1 MRALST
7 YRLLST
13 SKGGFIMIRYYTI
26 ALAALLTAAVP
37 SLSAQDIQRSYD
49 VVIANGRAM
58 DPESRLDAVRHIG
71 IDGGK
76 IAAISPTPLAGDV
89 EIDATGHV
97 IAPGFID
104 IHNHSPTPLG
114 FAYQAQDG
122 VTTSL
127 DLEIGS
133 FPINAYGSLIR
144 DRAIL
149 NYGASA
155 GYMQARMAAMSD
167 YRQTHLVDS
176 PRKVSNEGKSARRA
190 MTAQASPEEL
200 IQIETN
206 LTLALNNG
214 AIGIGV
220 PLDYMSIAVSEEEL
234 NMPFALAADFDAPL
248 FVHIRRGIAG
258 DPTGLDEVL
267 RLAKK
272 FGTSVL
278 ICHLS
283 HSAMQ
288 NTELFLQ
295 KIRAARADGVDVSTE
310 VLPYNAG
317 STSIGAAVFG
327 RDWRS
332 IFNIDYGD
340 VQRAS
345 TGEFFTKES
354 FERTR
359 REEPGADI
367 IHHYVKEKWTR
378 FLVEAPDVI
387 VSSDGLVVSTLD
399 KNIPP
404 QGVGSFSKLIGK
416 YVRDEKTLDLMT
428 ALSKITLLPAQLLE
442 KSAPTFRLKGRLQI
456 GMDADITVFDLA
468 TIAAKTTYEQPHNA
482 SVGVQ
487 TLLVGGQIV
496 IENGEILGDAFPGQ
510 HVLATPRRE

>member
-1 MRALST
+1 
-7 YRLLST
+7 
-13 SKGGFIMIRYYTI
+13 MIRYFPI
-26 ALAALLTAAVP
+26 AVAILLTVITP
-37 SLSAQDIQRSYD
+37 SLSAQDTQRNYD

-58 DPESRLDAVRHIG
+58 DPESGLDAIRHVG
-71 IDGGK
+71 IDDGK
-76 IAAISPTPLAGDV
+76 IVALSETPLAGTI
-89 EIDATGHV
+89 EIDAAGHV
-97 IAPGFID
+97 VAPGFID

-127 DLEIGS
+127 DLEVGS
-133 FPINAYGSLIR
+133 FPINAYGALIR
-144 DRAIL
+144 DQAIL

-167 YRQTHLVDS
+167 FRQTHIVES
-176 PRKVSNEGKSARRA
+176 PRKVSDEGRSASR
-190 MTAQASPEEL
+190 TATTQASPQEL
-200 IQIETN
+200 VQIEIN
-206 LTLALNNG
+206 LRSALSNG
-214 AIGIGV
+214 AIGVGL
-220 PLDYMSIAVSEEEL
+220 PLDYISIAVSEEEL
-234 NMPFALAADFDAPL
+234 KLPFALAADFNAPL

-258 DPTGLDEVL
+258 DPSGLDEVL
-267 RLAKK
+267 RLAKR

-283 HSAMQ
+283 HSGMQ

-327 RDWRS
+327 RDWRT

-345 TGEFFTKES
+345 TGEYFTKES

-367 IHHYVKEKWTR
+367 IHHYVKEEWTR
-378 FLVEAPDVI
+378 LLVEAPDVI
-387 VSSDGLVVSTLD
+387 VSSDGLVISTVD

-404 QGVGSFSKLIGK
+404 QGVGSFAKLIGK
-416 YVRDEKTLDLMT
+416 YVRDEKALDLMT

-442 KSAPTFRLKGRLQI
+442 QSAPAFRLKGRLQI
-456 GMDADITVFDLA
+456 GMDADIAVFNLA

-487 TLLVGGQIV
+487 TLLVDGQIV
-496 IENGEILGDAFPGQ
+496 IENGKLIENVYSGK
-510 HVLATPRRE
+510 HVLATPRRKQEM

>member
-1 MRALST
+1 
-7 YRLLST
+7 
-13 SKGGFIMIRYYTI
+13 MIRHFSI
-26 ALAALLTAAVP
+26 ALAALLTVVTPTLA
-37 SLSAQDIQRSYD
+37 AQDIQTSYD
-49 VVIANGRAM
+49 IVIASGRAM
-58 DPESRLDAVRHIG
+58 DPESGLDAIRHVG

-76 IAAISPTPLAGDV
+76 IVAISEIPLSGDI

-127 DLEIGS
+127 ELEVGS
-133 FPINAYGSLIR
+133 FPISAYGSLIR
-144 DRAIL
+144 DKAIL

-155 GYMQARMAAMSD
+155 GYMQARMAAMTD
-167 YRQTHLVDS
+167 YRQAHLVETPS
-176 PRKVSNEGKSARRA
+176 RVSNEGKGPRRG
-190 MTAQASPEEL
+190 MTEQASPEEL
-200 IQIETN
+200 VQIEAN
-206 LTLALNNG
+206 LNLALNNG
-214 AIGIGV
+214 AIGIGL

-234 NMPFALAADFDAPL
+234 DMPFALAADFNAPL

-258 DPTGLDEVL
+258 DPAGLDEVL
-267 RLAKK
+267 SRAKE

-283 HSAMQ
+283 HSGMQ
-288 NTELFLQ
+288 NTELFLK
-295 KIRAARADGVDVSTE
+295 KIRDARADGVDVSTE

-317 STSIGAAVFG
+317 STSIGAAVFA
-327 RDWRS
+327 RDWRT
-332 IFNIDYGD
+332 IFNIDYSD

-345 TGEFFTKES
+345 TGEFFTQES

-367 IHHYVKEKWTR
+367 IHHYVKEEWTR

-387 VSSDGLVVSTLD
+387 VSSDGLVVSSID

-416 YVRDEKTLDLMT
+416 YVRDENALDLMT

-442 KSAPTFRLKGRLQI
+442 KSAPAFRLKGRLQI

-482 SVGVQ
+482 SVGIQ
-487 TLLVGGQIV
+487 TLLVDGQLV
-496 IENGEILGDAFPGQ
+496 IENGEIRDDIFPGQ
-510 HVLATPRRE
+510 HVLATPRRK

>member
-1 MRALST
+1 
-7 YRLLST
+7 
-13 SKGGFIMIRYYTI
+13 MIRYFPI
-26 ALAALLTAAVP
+26 AIASLLPFLAP
-37 SLSAQDIQRSYD
+37 SLSAQDIKKSYD
-49 VVIANGRAM
+49 IVIANGRAM
-58 DPESRLDAVRHIG
+58 DPESGLDAIRHIG
-71 IDGGK
+71 IDGDK
-76 IAAISPTPLAGDV
+76 IAAISQTPLAGDL

-127 DLEIGS
+127 DLEVGS
-133 FPINAYGSLIR
+133 FPIDAYGALIR
-144 DRAIL
+144 GQAIL

-167 YRQTHLVDS
+167 YRQTHIVES
-176 PRKVSNEGKSARRA
+176 PRKVSDEGKGARRT
-190 MTAQASPEEL
+190 MTEQASPEEL
-200 IQIETN
+200 IQIEIN
-206 LTLALNNG
+206 LTRALSNG
-214 AIGIGV
+214 AIGIGM
-220 PLDYMSIAVSEEEL
+220 PLDYMSVAVSEEEL
-234 NMPFALAADFDAPL
+234 NMPFALAADFGTPL

-267 RLAKK
+267 RRAEE

-283 HSAMQ
+283 HSGMQ

-327 RDWRS
+327 RDWRT
-332 IFNIDYGD
+332 IFNIDYND

-359 REEPGADI
+359 REEPSADI
-367 IHHYVKEKWTR
+367 IHHYVKEEWTR

-387 VSSDGLVVSTLD
+387 VSSDGLVASTVD
-399 KNIPP
+399 ENIPP

-416 YVRDEKTLDLMT
+416 YVRDEKALDLMT

-442 KSAPTFRLKGRLQI
+442 KSAPAFRLKGRLQI

-468 TIAAKTTYEQPHNA
+468 TIAAKTSYEQPHNA
-482 SVGVQ
+482 SVGIQ
-487 TLLVGGQIV
+487 TLLVDGKIV
-496 IENGEILGDAFPGQ
+496 IKNGEILGDAFPGQ
-510 HVLATPRRE
+510 HVLATPLRN